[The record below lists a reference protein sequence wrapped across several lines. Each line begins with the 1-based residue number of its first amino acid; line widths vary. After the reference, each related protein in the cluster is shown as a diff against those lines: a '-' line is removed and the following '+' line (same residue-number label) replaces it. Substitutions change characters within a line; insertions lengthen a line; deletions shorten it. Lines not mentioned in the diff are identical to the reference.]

1 MLKRDDLQAWVL
13 DALRQLG
20 GKARIKDVAK
30 VIWSSHRREL
40 EQTDLMYTWQY
51 DMRWAA
57 TVLRKKKKLKDAA
70 GKVWEL
76 S

>member
-13 DALRQLG
+13 YALKQLG
-20 GKARIKDVAK
+20 GKGRIKDITK
-30 VIWSSHRREL
+30 IIWSLHRNEL
-40 EQTDLMYTWQY
+40 EQTDLLYTWQY

-57 TVLRKKKKLKDAA
+57 TVLRKKKKLKEAD
-70 GKVWEL
+70 GKNWEL